1 MFRRIITSKPAEN
14 SIEELCL
21 KILSEQKLP
30 IRKITSLS
38 QKGTLSSNINNRSYS
53 ICANKNIQNMLST
66 SHMPISQHCL
76 VTKYSLMI
84 PQYLRCANFNSS
96 AISKIDST
104 ESSDKQ
110 NIFQKLYRKVIPE
123 KLSVPKSSLHKSG
136 ATLSA
141 CCTHE
146 VIIKFQP

>member
-1 MFRRIITSKPAEN
+1 MFRRIITTKPAEN

-21 KILSEQKLP
+21 KLLSEQRLP
-30 IRKITSLS
+30 IRKITSSS
-38 QKGTLSSNINNRSYS
+38 QKGTFLSNINNRSYS
-53 ICANKNIQNMLST
+53 ICANETIQNMLHT
-66 SHMPISQHCL
+66 SHTPISQYRL
-76 VTKYSLMI
+76 VTNYSLII
-84 PQYLRCANFNSS
+84 PQYISCANFNSS
-96 AISKIDST
+96 AISNIDSA

-123 KLSVPKSSLHKSG
+123 RLSVSKSSLHKSG

-146 VIIKFQP
+146 VIVKLHS

>member
-21 KILSEQKLP
+21 KILSEQRVP
-30 IRKITSLS
+30 IRKLTSSS
-38 QKGTLSSNINNRSYS
+38 QKGTLLSNINNRSYS
-53 ICANKNIQNMLST
+53 ICANKNIQNIHT
-66 SHMPISQHCL
+66 SHTPISQYRL
-76 VTKYSLMI
+76 VTNYSLII
-84 PQYLRCANFNSS
+84 PQYISCANFNSS
-96 AISKIDST
+96 AISNIDSA

-123 KLSVPKSSLHKSG
+123 RLSVSKSSLHKSG

-146 VIIKFQP
+146 VIIKLHS

>member
-1 MFRRIITSKPAEN
+1 MFRRVITSKPAEN

-21 KILSEQKLP
+21 KILSEQRLP

-38 QKGTLSSNINNRSYS
+38 QNGTLSANMNNRSYS

-84 PQYLRCANFNSS
+84 PQYIRCANFNSS
-96 AISKIDST
+96 AISNIDST

-110 NIFQKLYRKVIPE
+110 NIFKKLFRKVIPE
-123 KLSVPKSSLHKSG
+123 RLSVSKSSLHRSG

-146 VIIKFQP
+146 VIIE